1 MGLTLQ
7 KSKNTLHITLFFLF
21 VFGLQSMAIAQI
33 PLQQLQPFEV
43 SFHPE
48 NQRNGQ
54 NFVRLNIS
62 NQSEW
67 QDYIRIP
74 VSEETERIRV
84 DQTDASVY
92 MSSPEGEWALI
103 FDLNK
108 IDSDNIFTATYSN
121 ETGHFI
127 SNLRVSIDLIAFDSP
142 DSKKAN
148 LSAYYRFNENDLIP
162 ISGSNLDLNTIP
174 VPENGTTSL
183 SMQFKL
189 DQIYFSA
196 SDEFSVVLI
205 RDRETDVI
213 TSPLGIKRIE
223 LTPGTDDPDDSMD
236 IVSLMITEIMPRY
249 VQDGIVTE
257 YIEIYNPNSES
268 VDLKGYLL
276 NTSDGKHA
284 ISEHLIIDPF
294 SFVVL
299 ANFELPD
306 NSPVHA
312 DYRYKNLS
320 LPAHGSVISLR
331 YRDSEII
338 RAFYDANTP
347 GTAWE
352 LRNPSEAFDG
362 YAGMQQF
369 IPSDNS
375 LDETIKGSPGSQGN
389 TDLYFINDLRSSV
402 WQLVSIP
409 GVLSE
414 RPRDAGQAVE
424 FHTLSANSYTGLRS
438 TDVNPHT
445 PYLARTGTVSS
456 RLLAMEIPTD
466 RVQVY
471 HTGSYSVIPNPSS
484 DEIEL
489 NQFRTPDN
497 NIISRS
503 ALLWDPVNSTFT
515 FSDLHDHIIPAW
527 TSVLIPSK
535 DIKTVN
541 LTDSSVSQNDYKES
555 RFINLKLTGVN
566 SSRETLR
573 DESVMIY
580 FSGTEADRNQANN
593 FKKLWPLNITENEK
607 ASLIYLSSQN
617 GALNN
622 LFASGNYSLNPSR
635 EIKIDLG
642 LINYQFEGTFTLN
655 WSSMENIPDEW
666 ELLLIDNKTGET
678 INMQERNSYQFQEN
692 RTSFDESVVPQVP
705 GIHTLNVADEN
716 PRFTLRILSSEA
728 VRNDQRRVSD
738 IPETVELYQN
748 YPNPFNPATNI
759 SFYLPEQRM
768 ATVSIYNVVGQR
780 VGILLQDNLAAGEH
794 TLVWDASDMPSG
806 IYIIHLEI
814 GNRVYTRKMTLIK

>member
-62 NQSEW
+62 NRSEW

-74 VSEETERIRV
+74 VSEENERIRV

-92 MSSPEGEWALI
+92 MSSPEGEWSLI
-103 FDLNK
+103 FDLNR

-142 DSKKAN
+142 DSKKAK

-162 ISGSNLDLNTIP
+162 ISSGNLDLNTIP

-205 RDRETDVI
+205 RDRETDVT

-223 LTPGTDDPDDSMD
+223 LTPGTDNPDDSMD
-236 IVSLMITEIMPRY
+236 IASLMITEIMPRY

-284 ISEHLIIDPF
+284 ISEHVIIDPF

-299 ANFELPD
+299 ANSELPD

-312 DYRYKNLS
+312 DYLYKNLS

-362 YAGMQQF
+362 YAGIQQF

-389 TDLYFINDLRSSV
+389 TDLYFINDVRSSV

-424 FHTLSANSYTGLRS
+424 FHTLSANSYTGLIS

-456 RLLAMEIPTD
+456 RLLAKEIPTD

-535 DIKTVN
+535 DINTVN
-541 LTDSSVSQNDYKES
+541 LTDGSVSQNDYKES

-593 FKKLWPLNITENEK
+593 FKKLWPLNITEKEK

-622 LFASGNYSLNPSR
+622 LFASGSYSLNPSR
-635 EIKIDLG
+635 EINIDLG

-666 ELLLIDNKTGET
+666 ELLLFDNKTGET

-728 VRNDQRRVSD
+728 VRNDQSRVSD